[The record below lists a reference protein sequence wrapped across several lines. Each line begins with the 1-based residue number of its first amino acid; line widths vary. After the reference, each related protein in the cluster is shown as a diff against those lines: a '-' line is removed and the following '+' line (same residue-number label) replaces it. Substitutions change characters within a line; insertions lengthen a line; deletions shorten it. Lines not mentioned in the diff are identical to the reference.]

1 MPKVNKYKVI
11 CIKKYNLPN
20 SRFEFMKGYLY
31 NLIVWEYKNSNG
43 TSVFQYGLHND
54 DILIPLNVIENIIQ
68 YCENKQIYDKLG
80 GYGDF
85 YYKLK
90 RAIKK

>member
-1 MPKVNKYKVI
+1 MTNKCKVI
-11 CIKKYNLPN
+11 CINKYNLPN

-54 DILIPLNVIENIIQ
+54 DILIPLIILEEDLFTNFMGIKEYRKTQ
-68 YCENKQIYDKLG
+68 INKILN
-80 GYGDF
+80 
-85 YYKLK
+85 L
-90 RAIKK
+90 

>member
-1 MPKVNKYKVI
+1 MANKCKVI
-11 CIKKYNLPN
+11 CINKYNLPN

-54 DILIPLNVIENIIQ
+54 DILIPLIILEEDLFTNFMGIKEYRKTQ
-68 YCENKQIYDKLG
+68 INKILN
-80 GYGDF
+80 
-85 YYKLK
+85 L
-90 RAIKK
+90 